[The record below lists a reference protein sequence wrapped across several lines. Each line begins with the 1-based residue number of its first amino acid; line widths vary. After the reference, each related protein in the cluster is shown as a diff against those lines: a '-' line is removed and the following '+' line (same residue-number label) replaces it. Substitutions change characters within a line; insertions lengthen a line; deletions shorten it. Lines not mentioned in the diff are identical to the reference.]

1 MATRR
6 RQYLYLYQSL
16 LVEIPESQLGVGKT
30 LTAKFCAT
38 GRGDP
43 AAIGT
48 LTQTATAVASS
59 YSVTFVMASFVSQL
73 AAAYVEQAVF
83 LHLSDGVAWRD
94 VYEYVVTDQDPDLL
108 PPLL

>member
-1 MATRR
+1 
-6 RQYLYLYQSL
+6 
-16 LVEIPESQLGVGKT
+16 
-30 LTAKFCAT
+30 
-38 GRGDP
+38 
-43 AAIGT
+43 
-48 LTQTATAVASS
+48 
-59 YSVTFVMASFVSQL
+59 MASFVSQL